1 MNIGKNNI
9 TKKIFKESQRKPHF
23 GIRKLSVGIA
33 SVLLSTT
40 LLFGVASE
48 VTPSFSLGL
57 ASVYAEEQLTY
68 ENATEDDYRTHFP
81 SLSDDGIKKFMYYCQ
96 QVIPEI
102 KDTQNGK
109 SFIAWVNGGFKQP
122 TMPRV
127 TDEYVDKI
135 VGNLKI
141 DDTYAEKLKEKY
153 QDIFSLT
160 SDTVQAS
167 DLDKINEF
175 LNDYEKLPE
184 KVKPQFEDT
193 AAKLIELKKQLEM
206 PTPPEDTSDQEFKQN
221 NAEILAK
228 TPDTVTVADKAAVEK
243 ALNDYNALSPEAQA
257 KLTDEKANL
266 DKLQA
271 KIAEQ
276 EAQDAEVAKFK
287 SDNADALAKTPETV
301 TVADKAAVE
310 KALNDYNA
318 LSPASQAKLTAEK
331 ANLDALKAKIAE
343 QEAQDSE
350 VAKFK
355 SDNADALAKTPE
367 TVTVADKAAVE
378 KALNDYNALS
388 PASQAKLTV
397 EKANLDALKAKIAE
411 QEAQDAEVAKF
422 KSENA
427 DALAKTPET
436 VTVADKAAVEKA
448 LEDYAKL
455 SPASQ
460 AKLTAEKANL
470 DALKAKIAEQEADGE
485 NVDSGSDNGSNNA
498 TKVEDRV
505 NVYQVYNPNT
515 GEWIYTTDKAEYD
528 NLVKVGWTGEGV
540 AWIASNH
547 GTAIYRLYNKA
558 TGQHLY
564 TADKEQYDLLATQGW
579 TQEGLAFYS
588 NSADGL
594 AVRHLYNAKTGQHVY
609 TTSQDES
616 DELVKLG
623 WTVQDNTWNAAAHV
637 TNIYRVYNYNTGEHL
652 YTADENEYN
661 KLASLGWKK
670 EGVAWQT
677 DSLGDKVYRLYQAST
692 GTHHFTTSEAEYVA
706 MAAQGWT
713 QEGVAFYT
721 DSSKSVEVFH
731 LFNPKAKAIA
741 QHLFTTDVKERE
753 KLVARGWQV
762 QESIYRGL

>member
-48 VTPSFSLGL
+48 VTSSFSLGL

-68 ENATEDDYRTHFP
+68 ENATEDDYRSHFP
-81 SLSDDGIKKFMYYCQ
+81 SLSDNGIKKFMYYCQ

-122 TMPRV
+122 SMPSV

-193 AAKLIELKKQLEM
+193 AAKLIELKKQLET

-228 TPDTVTVADKAAVEK
+228 TPETVTVADKAAVEK

-287 SDNADALAKTPETV
+287 SENADALAKTPETV
-301 TVADKAAVE
+301 TVDDKAAVE

-318 LSPASQAKLTAEK
+318 LSPEAQAKLTDEK
-331 ANLDALKAKIAE
+331 ANLD
-343 QEAQDSE
+343 
-350 VAKFK
+350 
-355 SDNADALAKTPE
+355 
-367 TVTVADKAAVE
+367 
-378 KALNDYNALS
+378 
-388 PASQAKLTV
+388 KLQ
-397 EKANLDALKAKIAE
+397 AKIAE

-427 DALAKTPET
+427 EVLAKTPET

-460 AKLTAEKANL
+460 AKLTSEKTKLEAMKVKLKSLRKNHVNVL
-470 DALKAKIAEQEADGE
+470 TNTNQNFEKGNKTLPKAGLTDPQYAGVLGLMMSSLGSFFALK
-485 NVDSGSDNGSNNA
+485 
-498 TKVEDRV
+498 R
-505 NVYQVYNPNT
+505 
-515 GEWIYTTDKAEYD
+515 
-528 NLVKVGWTGEGV
+528 
-540 AWIASNH
+540 
-547 GTAIYRLYNKA
+547 
-558 TGQHLY
+558 
-564 TADKEQYDLLATQGW
+564 
-579 TQEGLAFYS
+579 
-588 NSADGL
+588 
-594 AVRHLYNAKTGQHVY
+594 
-609 TTSQDES
+609 
-616 DELVKLG
+616 
-623 WTVQDNTWNAAAHV
+623 
-637 TNIYRVYNYNTGEHL
+637 
-652 YTADENEYN
+652 
-661 KLASLGWKK
+661 KK
-670 EGVAWQT
+670 E
-677 DSLGDKVYRLYQAST
+677 
-692 GTHHFTTSEAEYVA
+692 E
-706 MAAQGWT
+706 
-713 QEGVAFYT
+713 
-721 DSSKSVEVFH
+721 
-731 LFNPKAKAIA
+731 N
-741 QHLFTTDVKERE
+741 
-753 KLVARGWQV
+753 
-762 QESIYRGL
+762 

>member
-68 ENATEDDYRTHFP
+68 ENATEDDYRSHFP
-81 SLSDDGIKKFMYYCQ
+81 SLSDNGIKKFMYYCQ

-122 TMPRV
+122 SMPRV

-193 AAKLIELKKQLEM
+193 AAKLIELKKQLET

-228 TPDTVTVADKAAVEK
+228 TPETVTVSDKAAVEK

-266 DKLQA
+266 DKLQ
-271 KIAEQ
+271 
-276 EAQDAEVAKFK
+276 
-287 SDNADALAKTPETV
+287 
-301 TVADKAAVE
+301 
-310 KALNDYNA
+310 
-318 LSPASQAKLTAEK
+318 
-331 ANLDALKAKIAE
+331 
-343 QEAQDSE
+343 
-350 VAKFK
+350 
-355 SDNADALAKTPE
+355 
-367 TVTVADKAAVE
+367 
-378 KALNDYNALS
+378 
-388 PASQAKLTV
+388 
-397 EKANLDALKAKIAE
+397 AKIAE

-460 AKLTAEKANL
+460 AKLTDEKANLDKLQAKIAEQEAQDAEVAKFKSENADVLAKTPETVTVSDKAAVEKALADYAKLSPASQAKLTAEKENLDALKGKIAEQEAQDKEVAKFKSDNAEVLAKTPDTVTIADKDAVAKALADYAKLSPAAQAKLTAEKVNL
-470 DALKAKIAEQEADGE
+470 DALKAKIAEQEAQDKE
-485 NVDSGSDNGSNNA
+485 VAKFKSDNAEVLAKTPDTVTIADKAAVEKALADYAKLSPA
-498 TKVEDRV
+498 AQAKLTSEKTKLEAMKVELKSLRKNHV
-505 NVYQVYNPNT
+505 NVSTNT
-515 GEWIYTTDKAEYD
+515 NQNFEKGNKTLPKAGLTDPQYA
-528 NLVKVGWTGEGV
+528 GV
-540 AWIASNH
+540 
-547 GTAIYRLYNKA
+547 L
-558 TGQHLY
+558 
-564 TADKEQYDLLATQGW
+564 
-579 TQEGLAFYS
+579 GLMMS
-588 NSADGL
+588 
-594 AVRHLYNAKTGQHVY
+594 
-609 TTSQDES
+609 
-616 DELVKLG
+616 
-623 WTVQDNTWNAAAHV
+623 
-637 TNIYRVYNYNTGEHL
+637 
-652 YTADENEYN
+652 
-661 KLASLGWKK
+661 SLGSFFALKRKK
-670 EGVAWQT
+670 E
-677 DSLGDKVYRLYQAST
+677 
-692 GTHHFTTSEAEYVA
+692 E
-706 MAAQGWT
+706 
-713 QEGVAFYT
+713 
-721 DSSKSVEVFH
+721 
-731 LFNPKAKAIA
+731 N
-741 QHLFTTDVKERE
+741 
-753 KLVARGWQV
+753 
-762 QESIYRGL
+762 

>member
-287 SDNADALAKTPETV
+287 SDNADALAKTPDTVTVADKAAVEKALNDYNALSPASQAKLTAEKANLDALKAKIAEQEAQDAEVAKFKSDNADALAKTPETV

-355 SDNADALAKTPE
+355 SD
-367 TVTVADKAAVE
+367 
-378 KALNDYNALS
+378 
-388 PASQAKLTV
+388 
-397 EKANLDALKAKIAE
+397 
-411 QEAQDAEVAKF
+411 
-422 KSENA
+422 NA

>member
-266 DKLQA
+266 DKLQ
-271 KIAEQ
+271 
-276 EAQDAEVAKFK
+276 
-287 SDNADALAKTPETV
+287 
-301 TVADKAAVE
+301 
-310 KALNDYNA
+310 
-318 LSPASQAKLTAEK
+318 
-331 ANLDALKAKIAE
+331 
-343 QEAQDSE
+343 
-350 VAKFK
+350 
-355 SDNADALAKTPE
+355 
-367 TVTVADKAAVE
+367 
-378 KALNDYNALS
+378 
-388 PASQAKLTV
+388 
-397 EKANLDALKAKIAE
+397 AKIAE